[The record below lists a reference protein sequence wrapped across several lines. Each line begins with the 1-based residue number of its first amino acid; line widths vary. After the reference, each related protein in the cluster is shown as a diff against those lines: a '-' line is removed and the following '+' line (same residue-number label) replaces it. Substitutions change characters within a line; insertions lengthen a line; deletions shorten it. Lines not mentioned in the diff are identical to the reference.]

1 LDKDLMK
8 IAIWLEQSEGG
19 GVDTHLHALLNNWP
33 IGSDQICIFTN
44 TDNPSV
50 DSYGTIRISNLLQVV
65 PVRRLSIGRPRKI
78 LETVVLPLYVWLT
91 SVSARRKITRFGE
104 FDAIIAYQGCY
115 PGSWATMGV
124 LRAAKK
130 LDIKRR
136 MMLVHHQASPRRP
149 FLNTVES
156 ILDRRVAAWANSI
169 VAVSNATRSTL
180 VHRRDFDLVVQPIR
194 VIHNGLDRRV
204 DIARGGFRTTLGLGE
219 DWRVAAIVGR
229 VELYKGHE
237 ELIRSISQLP
247 KGVRSRFVILIVG
260 SVSKENQD
268 YLMNLALRLNVAD
281 HVRFCGYVAGE
292 ISAIITDVDL
302 LICATQEF
310 EGFGYTVLEAMSV
323 GTPVIATDVGAIKEF
338 CDERHGIIV
347 RPGSVNELSEAISS
361 VFVDTAKTIERVNA
375 AKLQAERFSGMKMA
389 NEFYQELQH

>member
-1 LDKDLMK
+1 
-8 IAIWLEQSEGG
+8 
-19 GVDTHLHALLNNWP
+19 
-33 IGSDQICIFTN
+33 
-44 TDNPSV
+44 
-50 DSYGTIRISNLLQVV
+50 
-65 PVRRLSIGRPRKI
+65 
-78 LETVVLPLYVWLT
+78 VLPLYVWLT

>member
-1 LDKDLMK
+1 MRV
-8 IAIWLEQSEGG
+8 AIWLEQSSGG
-19 GVDTHLHALLNNWP
+19 GVDTHICALLSNWP
-33 IGSDQICIFTN
+33 RESDEIYIFTN
-44 TDNPSV
+44 SDNPSSR
-50 DSYGTIRISNLLQVV
+50 SYDFPGVACSVSIVPIERNSSTGKIRLVM
-65 PVRRLSIGRPRKI
+65 
-78 LETVVLPLYVWLT
+78 ETLFLPLYVWSA
-91 SVSARRKITRFGE
+91 SVFAKRKINKVGQ

-130 LDIKRR
+130 LDIKKR

-180 VHRRDFDLVVQPIR
+180 VHRRDFDLVVQRIR

-204 DIARGGFRTTLGLGE
+204 DVAPGGFRSTLGLGE
-219 DWRVAAIVGR
+219 DWHVAAIVGR

-247 KGVRSRFVILIVG
+247 KGVRSRFVLLIVG
-260 SVSKENQD
+260 SASKENQD
-268 YLMNLALRLNVAD
+268 YLLNLALRLNVAD
-281 HVRFCGYVAGE
+281 HVRFCGYVAE
-292 ISAIITDVDL
+292 DISVIITDVDL

-347 RPGSVNELSEAISS
+347 RPGSVSELSEAISS
-361 VFVDTAKTIERVNA
+361 VFVDAAKTTERVNA

-389 NEFYQELQH
+389 NELYQELQH

>member
-1 LDKDLMK
+1 MK
-8 IAIWLEQSEGG
+8 VAIWLEQSSGG
-19 GVDTHLHALLNNWP
+19 GVDTHICTLLSNWP
-33 IGSDQICIFTN
+33 SESDEIHIFTN
-44 TDNPSV
+44 SDNPS
-50 DSYGTIRISNLLQVV
+50 IRYYDLPGVACTVSVV
-65 PVRRLSIGRPRKI
+65 PIRRNSSTGRMR
-78 LETVVLPLYVWLT
+78 LVMETLFLPLHVWLA
-91 SVSARRKITRFGE
+91 SVFAKHKMKRVGQ
-104 FDAIIAYQGCY
+104 FDVLLAYQGCY

-130 LDIKRR
+130 LDIKKR
-136 MMLVHHQASPRRP
+136 MMLVHHQAAPRRP

-180 VHRRDFDLVVQPIR
+180 VYRRDFDLVVQPIR

-204 DIARGGFRTTLGLGE
+204 DVVRGGFRSALGLGE
-219 DWRVAAIVGR
+219 DWHVAAVVGR

-237 ELIRSISQLP
+237 ELIRSISHLP
-247 KGVRSRFVILIVG
+247 KGVRSRFLLLIVG
-260 SVSKENQD
+260 SVSKENED
-268 YLMNLALRLNVAD
+268 YLMNLALRLEVAD
-281 HVRFCGYVAGE
+281 HVRFCGYVAGD
-292 ISAIITDVDL
+292 ISAIITDIDL

-347 RPGSVNELSEAISS
+347 RPGSVSELSEAISS
-361 VFVDTAKTIERVNA
+361 VFVDAAKTAERVNA

-389 NEFYQELQH
+389 NELYQELQH